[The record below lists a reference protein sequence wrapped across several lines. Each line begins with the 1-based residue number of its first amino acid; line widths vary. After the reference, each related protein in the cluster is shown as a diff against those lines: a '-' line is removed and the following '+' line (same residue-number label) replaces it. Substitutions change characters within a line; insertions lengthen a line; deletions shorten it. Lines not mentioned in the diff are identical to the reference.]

1 MIRFLIPAIFIGL
14 TGQVSAGWWPEGDT
28 LLRVLSLR
36 DHNTRVILAGVT
48 ALGAA
53 SGIIG
58 VFLLLRKRSLLS
70 DTISHACLPGV
81 AFAWLAG
88 ELFLASGGR
97 SLPLLLGGA
106 AVSGLLGLVLVHWL
120 GQWRIREDAALA
132 IVLSVLFGLGIVL
145 MSVIQQ
151 YPGGNAAGL
160 SGFIYGK
167 AASMTTD
174 DARMILVVSLLAV
187 GVCLLFH
194 KELKLLCFDAAFAQT
209 QGWPRGLLEML
220 LTGLVL
226 VVTVTGLQAV
236 GLLLVVALLV
246 IPPVAARF
254 WTHRMSR
261 TVAVSSA
268 VGAASGIGGVLI
280 SALYPKMPAGAVIV
294 LVAAALFGMSFIL
307 GSERGLLV
315 RGLREYRLRRRVGEE
330 HLLRAVYEHFE
341 SSGIKN
347 PGDGF
352 FQIGDIL
359 HKRSWSRRHL
369 LGLARRAEQDG
380 YLIPLSRGR
389 CQLTRT
395 GWLEAEKIT
404 RNHRLW
410 ELYLIHYADI
420 APAMV
425 DREADAVEHI
435 VGPEIAG
442 RLGKLLS
449 EKALPYQ
456 VPESP
461 HQITG
466 EPAP

>member
-1 MIRFLIPAIFIGL
+1 M
-14 TGQVSAGWWPEGDT
+14 
-28 LLRVLSLR
+28 
-36 DHNTRVILAGVT
+36 
-48 ALGAA
+48 
-53 SGIIG
+53 
-58 VFLLLRKRSLLS
+58 
-70 DTISHACLPGV
+70 
-81 AFAWLAG
+81 
-88 ELFLASGGR
+88 
-97 SLPLLLGGA
+97 
-106 AVSGLLGLVLVHWL
+106 LVHWL

-280 SALYPKMPAGAVIV
+280 SALYPKMPPARS
-294 LVAAALFGMSFIL
+294 SFWW
-307 GSERGLLV
+307 
-315 RGLREYRLRRRVGEE
+315 RRR
-330 HLLRAVYEHFE
+330 F
-341 SSGIKN
+341 
-347 PGDGF
+347 
-352 FQIGDIL
+352 
-359 HKRSWSRRHL
+359 
-369 LGLARRAEQDG
+369 LA
-380 YLIPLSRGR
+380 
-389 CQLTRT
+389 
-395 GWLEAEKIT
+395 
-404 RNHRLW
+404 
-410 ELYLIHYADI
+410 
-420 APAMV
+420 
-425 DREADAVEHI
+425 
-435 VGPEIAG
+435 
-442 RLGKLLS
+442 
-449 EKALPYQ
+449 
-456 VPESP
+456 
-461 HQITG
+461 
-466 EPAP
+466 